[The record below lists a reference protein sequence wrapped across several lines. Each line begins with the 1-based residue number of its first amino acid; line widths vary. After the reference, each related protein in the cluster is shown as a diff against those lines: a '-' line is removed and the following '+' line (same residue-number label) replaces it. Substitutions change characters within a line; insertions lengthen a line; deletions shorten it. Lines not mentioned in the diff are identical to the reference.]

1 MRPSRRIPAWSL
13 SAAAAALCVGL
24 AAPAFA
30 DDDDDRGRGRGH
42 DKVKSEV
49 KDDGETY
56 EYRYKDRQCKYR
68 YRYDYRSGRAEVDQ
82 KGNCAHIAQA
92 PGLRRPV
99 RVVQGQPQPAPMPRT
114 VPPAPQRTVARC
126 DRERTGRI
134 LGGVV
139 GGVIGSQ
146 VGREMGNQ
154 TVGTVGGILV
164 GVVIGGAIGRS
175 MDDADRACVGQAL
188 EWGHNNQTVQ
198 WERDGIT
205 YNVEPGAAF
214 QQGGQTCR
222 PYVTKARINGR
233 DESVPGTACRS
244 ADGVWRTM

>member
-1 MRPSRRIPAWSL
+1 MYPSFRDRSFGMA
-13 SAAAAALCVGL
+13 AAAAALCVGL
-24 AAPAFA
+24 ASPAWA

-49 KDDGETY
+49 KDDGERY
-56 EYRYKDRQCKYR
+56 EYRYQDRRCKYR

-82 KGNCAHIAQA
+82 KGNCAHVAQPVGVA
-92 PGLRRPV
+92 RPV
-99 RVVQGQPQPAPMPRT
+99 RVAQPVPAPMPRT

-146 VGREMGNQ
+146 VGKEMGNQ
-154 TVGTVGGILV
+154 TAGTVGGILI

-175 MDDADRACVGQAL
+175 MDDADRACVSQAL
-188 EWGHNNQTVQ
+188 EWGHTNQSVQ

-205 YNVEPGAAF
+205 YHVEPGAAF

-233 DESVPGTACRS
+233 DESMPGTACRGD
-244 ADGVWRTM
+244 DGVWRSI